1 MPTRV
6 LTEEPIKKR
15 KVNSVEDKPPK
26 KYTKTIKQE
35 IKKEPIDFSD
45 DDINDDD
52 VMDIEDA
59 DKTAK
64 INPKKRIIKTKKIK
78 KVLKTEKDGKE
89 KPKQKKKKK
98 LNPPVNVAIAANVNI
113 ENTNTPAKIPSTNS
127 ENLPKSTKKT
137 PKIKEK
143 KPREKKPQL
152 VKGIKKPTE
161 KPEGTNGTTKN
172 ANESDS
178 DSTVDGSDAY
188 ETCGVTH
195 CQRPSG
201 KIFKNFHNNFKFIKF
216 FYSIESVQDWIL
228 CDGGCEVWYHMVC
241 VGLKIK
247 EVKPDM
253 EFICNNCKS
262 SKKDAQK

>member
-6 LTEEPIKKR
+6 LTEEPVKKR
-15 KVNSVEDKPPK
+15 KVNSSVDDKPPK

-64 INPKKRIIKTKKIK
+64 INPKKRIMKTKKVK
-78 KVLKTEKDGKE
+78 KIVKTEKDGKE

-98 LNPPVNVAIAANVNI
+98 LNPPVNAANINI
-113 ENTNTPAKIPSTNS
+113 ENTTTPAKTPSTIS
-127 ENLPKSTKKT
+127 DNLPKSTKKT

-143 KPREKKPQL
+143 KPREKKPQ
-152 VKGIKKPTE
+152 KGNKKPE
-161 KPEGTNGTTKN
+161 KPEGNNGNKNTND
-172 ANESDS
+172 SDS
-178 DSTVDGSDAY
+178 DSTVDESDAY

-201 KIFKNFHNNFKFIKF
+201 EILFNKIMKF
-216 FYSIESVQDWIL
+216 
-228 CDGGCEVWYHMVC
+228 
-241 VGLKIK
+241 
-247 EVKPDM
+247 
-253 EFICNNCKS
+253 
-262 SKKDAQK
+262 